1 MQALANNLA
10 HIVTALV
17 ALIHVYIVLIETVLF
32 RSRGRRVFG
41 LSQEKAELM
50 RPAMSNQG
58 CYNGFLVA
66 ALVVGWLH
74 PDASTGVAFTVFG
87 LSCVAVAGIW
97 GAFTVKR
104 TILYIQTLPAVLA
117 LALTLLAR

>member
-1 MQALANNLA
+1 MQLLA

-17 ALIHVYIVLIETVLF
+17 ALIHVYIVLLETVLF
-32 RSRGRRVFG
+32 PTRGRRVFG

-66 ALVVGWLH
+66 ALCVGWLH
-74 PDASTGVAFTVFG
+74 PDAATGAAFTVFG
-87 LSCVAVAGIW
+87 LCCVAVAGIW
-97 GAFTVKR
+97 GAITVKR
-104 TILYIQTLPAVLA
+104 SILFIQTVPAVLA
-117 LALTLLAR
+117 LALRALA